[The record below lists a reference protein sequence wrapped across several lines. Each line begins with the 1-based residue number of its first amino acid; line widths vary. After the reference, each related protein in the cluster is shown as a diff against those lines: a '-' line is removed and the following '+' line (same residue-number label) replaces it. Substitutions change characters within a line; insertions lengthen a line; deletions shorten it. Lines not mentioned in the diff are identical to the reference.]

1 VSAVIHFVGGLVW
14 YEGRWKIVRY
24 AGAPVCRSG
33 PSFGVTSRVE
43 TEVTCKRC
51 LAVIAKAAANQEAA
65 DPEPELA
72 RDFFEGRG
80 RR

>member
-1 VSAVIHFVGGLVW
+1 MSSVVHFSGGLSW
-14 YEGRWKIVRY
+14 WDGRWKFERLRGQAACLTTVAFRD
-24 AGAPVCRSG
+24 G
-33 PSFGVTSRVE
+33 TNLN

-51 LAVIAKAAANQEAA
+51 LAVIAKAAANQEPT

-72 RDFFEGRG
+72 REFFEGRG